1 MRGRIPKPLAVKVV
15 EGQPIRRDR
24 VNTEAPEPP
33 RGPLDAP
40 VDLTAEE
47 RGVWE
52 QVIKNHAPGALRPL
66 DIGALRRYAWSYAAL
81 LQAQEGLRQWR
92 EAKKKPG
99 ETDILRRAR
108 NGALVVHQLYGLI
121 KDLQAQVSQIE
132 SVLGLTPVA
141 RERIHAGLQG
151 ELFNNPDDPWATFD
165 KDFPIQK
172 AN

>member
-1 MRGRIPKPLAVKVV
+1 MRGRPPKPLEVKIA

-24 VNTEAPEPP
+24 INTQAPDPP
-33 RGPLDAP
+33 RGALDPP
-40 VDLTAEE
+40 VDLAADERSVWAE
-47 RGVWE
+47 
-52 QVIKNHAPGALRPL
+52 VIRNHAPGALRPL
-66 DIGALRRYAWSYAAL
+66 DLGALRRYAWSYAAL
-81 LQAQEGLRQWR
+81 LRAQEGLRQWR

-151 ELFNNPDDPWATFD
+151 ELFSNADDPWAAFD
-165 KDFPIQK
+165 VEPPSQK
-172 AN
+172 MN